1 MPALDFHS
9 VLALGAAVSA
19 LLTTVSLLLAP
30 MLGGSRA
37 TRLLAVGNLSFTLML
52 VVRMAV
58 GTHASP
64 FAYAAIWS
72 LLVGASGLHW
82 LALRELG
89 PARGGPLRARGA
101 AIGAALAAL
110 WVATAS
116 TPTPHVPA
124 IVTGLATAAG
134 SAAALRV
141 ASGLHGR
148 GFALPR
154 RMLVLAFGASAAFA
168 VLHVVQRLGELARG
182 DALMSPTAFTYFG
195 AVLLFCT
202 INAGF
207 LVLMYLQL
215 AQRVAGLAQ
224 TDELTGALNRRG
236 FFDRVARLR
245 TPSQRGALVL
255 IDIDRFKAIN
265 DTHGHAVGDEV
276 LRWFARTL
284 RGFMRR
290 DDLLVRMGGEEFCL
304 LLPGVA
310 EDDALRVAE
319 RIRVEFE
326 ARSVAPTAAGPLRIT
341 ASFGVAPFGP
351 DAAALD
357 LRLRQADE
365 ALYAAKR
372 GGRNRVVRWRADIG
386 RPGPGAPVPA

>member
-19 LLTTVSLLLAP
+19 LLTAVCVLLAP

-37 TRLLAVGNLSFTLML
+37 NRLLAGGNLSFTLML
-52 VVRMAV
+52 LVRMGV
-58 GTHASP
+58 ETHASP
-64 FAYAAIWS
+64 LAYAVIWS
-72 LLVGASGLHW
+72 LLVAASGLHW

-89 PARGGPLRARGA
+89 PARGGPLGARAGA
-101 AIGAALAAL
+101 VGAALAAL
-110 WVATAS
+110 WVATAATS
-116 TPTPHVPA
+116 TPHVPA
-124 IVTGLATAAG
+124 IVTGVATAGFSLCALR
-134 SAAALRV
+134 AALALRG
-141 ASGLHGR
+141 AGLV
-148 GFALPR
+148 LPR
-154 RMLVLAFGASAAFA
+154 RTLALAFGASAAFA
-168 VLHVVQRLGELARG
+168 ALHVAQRLGELARG

-207 LVLMYLQL
+207 LVLMYMQL
-215 AQRVAGLAQ
+215 ARRVAALAQ
-224 TDELTGALNRRG
+224 TDELTGVLNRRG
-236 FFDRVARLR
+236 FFERVARLR
-245 TPSQRGALVL
+245 APARQGALVL

-284 RGFMRR
+284 RDFMRH

-304 LLPGVA
+304 LLPDLDESGA
-310 EDDALRVAE
+310 SRVAE
-319 RIRVEFE
+319 RIRLEFE
-326 ARSVAPTAAGPLRIT
+326 ARSAAPTTAGELRIT

-351 DAAALD
+351 GDEGLD

-372 GGRNRVVRWRADIG
+372 GGRNRVVRWA
-386 RPGPGAPVPA
+386 PGVGVPAAA